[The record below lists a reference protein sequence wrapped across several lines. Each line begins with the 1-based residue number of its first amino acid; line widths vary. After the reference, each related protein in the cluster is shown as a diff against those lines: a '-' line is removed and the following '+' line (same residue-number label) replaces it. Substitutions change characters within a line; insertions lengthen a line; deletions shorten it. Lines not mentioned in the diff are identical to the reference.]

1 MTDSSKNTQTRWQSI
16 KKAAQFI
23 APYRRQVVYSLL
35 ALLFT
40 ATITLSIGQ
49 GIRLMIDQG
58 FATQSKELLSQ
69 YVGIFLLLVI
79 ALAVGTFTRY
89 YWVTWL
95 GERVIADIRSK
106 VFNHL
111 IHLHPGFFEENRS
124 LEIQSRLTADM
135 TLLQTVIGSSVSF
148 ALRNLIM
155 MVGGIVWLFI
165 TNAKL
170 TALVTICVPLV
181 VVPILIYGR
190 RVRHL
195 SRQSQDKIAAV
206 GAYVGEV
213 LGQIK
218 TVQAY
223 NHQSIDQ
230 RTFHTQVEEAFA
242 VAKQRTLQRSLLI
255 TLVILL
261 VMGAVGLMLWVGG
274 IDVIEGRISAGEL
287 AAFVFYS
294 VIVGSAVASISEVIG
309 ELQRAAGAAERT
321 MELLQ
326 APNLI
331 QSPEK
336 SHPLPSV
343 SGNIAIDQLCFA
355 YSSRPDVLAI
365 DNLTLTIRAG
375 ETLALVGPSG
385 AGKSTLFDLLLRF
398 FDSQSGSIKLEGI
411 DIRQLDLFALRRC
424 FALVSQT
431 PALFYGTIG
440 DNLRYAR
447 PDASDADVQAAAE
460 AAYAHEFICQLP
472 QGYQT
477 HLGDAGLGLSGGQKQ
492 RLAIA
497 RAILA
502 DAPILLLDEATSAL
516 DAQSEYWVQQAL
528 QQLMRNRTTLV
539 IAHRLATVQS
549 ADRIAVLD
557 HGRLD
562 AIGTHAQLLQSSP
575 LYARLAALQFQSLVI
590 D

>member
-1 MTDSSKNTQTRWQSI
+1 MQ
-16 KKAAQFI
+16 
-23 APYRRQVVYSLL
+23 QVSLGK
-35 ALLFT
+35 FS
-40 ATITLSIGQ
+40 LSLQQNSCGCAEV
-49 GIRLMIDQG
+49 
-58 FATQSKELLSQ
+58 F
-69 YVGIFLLLVI
+69 VFIFLLLVI
-79 ALAVGTFTRY
+79 ALAAGTFTRY

-148 ALRNLIM
+148 ALRNFIM
-155 MVGGIVWLFI
+155 MTGGIIWLFI

-170 TALVTICVPLV
+170 TALVMICVPLV

-190 RVRHL
+190 RVRQL
-195 SRQSQDKIAAV
+195 SRQSQDKVAAV

-230 RTFHTQVEEAFA
+230 RKFHDQVEEAFA
-242 VAKQRTLQRSLLI
+242 VAQQRTQQRA
-255 TLVILL
+255 LL
-261 VMGAVGLMLWVGG
+261 VTIVIVLVLGAVGLMLWVGG
-274 IDVIEGRISAGEL
+274 IDVIEGRISGGEL

-321 MELLQ
+321 MELLH

-331 QSPEK
+331 QSPK
-336 SHPLPSV
+336 QPTPFPSV
-343 SGNIAIDQLCFA
+343 KGNIQIEQLCFA
-355 YSSRPDVLAI
+355 YASRPDAPAI
-365 DNLTLTIRAG
+365 DHLTLNVRAG

-398 FDSQSGSIKLEGI
+398 FDLQSGSIKLEGI

-424 FALVSQT
+424 FALVSQN
-431 PALFYGTIG
+431 PALFYGTIN

-447 PDASDADVQAAAE
+447 PEASDAEVEAAAR
-460 AAYAHEFICQLP
+460 AAFAHEFISALP
-472 QGYQT
+472 KGYQT
-477 HLGDAGLGLSGGQKQ
+477 NLGDLGLGLSGGQKQ

-497 RAILA
+497 RALLA

-516 DAQSEYWVQQAL
+516 DAQSEFWVQQAL
-528 QQLMRNRTTLV
+528 KELMVNRTTLV

-549 ADRIAVLD
+549 AQRIAVLD
-557 HGRLD
+557 HGQLT
-562 AIGTHAQLLQSSP
+562 ALGTHAELLISSP
-575 LYARLAALQFQSLVI
+575 LYAQLAALQFQSLAI

>member
-1 MTDSSKNTQTRWQSI
+1 VQ
-16 KKAAQFI
+16 
-23 APYRRQVVYSLL
+23 QVSLGK
-35 ALLFT
+35 FS
-40 ATITLSIGQ
+40 LSLQQNSCGCAEV
-49 GIRLMIDQG
+49 
-58 FATQSKELLSQ
+58 F
-69 YVGIFLLLVI
+69 VFIFLLLVI
-79 ALAVGTFTRY
+79 ALAAGTFTRY

-148 ALRNLIM
+148 ALRNFIM
-155 MVGGIVWLFI
+155 MTGGIIWLFI

-170 TALVTICVPLV
+170 TALVMICVPLV

-190 RVRHL
+190 RVRQL
-195 SRQSQDKIAAV
+195 SRQSQDKVAAV

-230 RTFHTQVEEAFA
+230 RKFHDQVEEAFA
-242 VAKQRTLQRSLLI
+242 VAQQRTQQRA
-255 TLVILL
+255 LL
-261 VMGAVGLMLWVGG
+261 VTIVIVLVLGAVGLMLWVGG
-274 IDVIEGRISAGEL
+274 IDVIEGRISGGEL

-321 MELLQ
+321 MELLH

-331 QSPEK
+331 QSPK
-336 SHPLPSV
+336 QPTPFPSV
-343 SGNIAIDQLCFA
+343 KGNIQIEQLCFA
-355 YSSRPDVLAI
+355 YASRPDAPAI
-365 DNLTLTIRAG
+365 DHLTLNVRAG

-398 FDSQSGSIKLEGI
+398 FDLQSGSIKLEGI

-424 FALVSQT
+424 FALVSQN
-431 PALFYGTIG
+431 PALFYGTIN

-447 PDASDADVQAAAE
+447 PEASDAEVEAAAR
-460 AAYAHEFICQLP
+460 AAFAHEFISALP
-472 QGYQT
+472 KGYQT
-477 HLGDAGLGLSGGQKQ
+477 NLGDLGLGLSGGQKQ

-497 RAILA
+497 RALLA

-516 DAQSEYWVQQAL
+516 DAQSEFWVQQAL
-528 QQLMRNRTTLV
+528 KELMVNRTTLV

-549 ADRIAVLD
+549 AQRIAVLD
-557 HGRLD
+557 HGQLT
-562 AIGTHAQLLQSSP
+562 ALGTHAELLISSP
-575 LYARLAALQFQSLVI
+575 LYAQLAALQFQSLAI

>member
-1 MTDSSKNTQTRWQSI
+1 MTDSGKNKQTRWHAI
-16 KKAAQFI
+16 KQAAQFVT
-23 APYRRQVVYSLL
+23 PYRRQVVYSLL

-69 YVGIFLLLVI
+69 YVGMFLLLVI
-79 ALAVGTFTRY
+79 ALAIGTFTRY

-95 GERVIADIRSK
+95 GERVIADVRSR

-135 TLLQTVIGSSVSF
+135 TLLQTVIGSSISF

-155 MVGGIVWLFI
+155 MIGGIVWLFI

-170 TALVTICVPLV
+170 TALVMICVPLV

-195 SRQSQDKIAAV
+195 SRQSQDKVAAV

-230 RTFHTQVEEAFA
+230 RTFHTQVEEAFN

-261 VMGAVGLMLWVGG
+261 VMGAVGVMLWVGG
-274 IDVIEGRISAGEL
+274 LDVIEGRISAGEL

-321 MELLQ
+321 VELLQ

-331 QSPEK
+331 QSPQK
-336 SHPLPSV
+336 PHTLPAV
-343 SGNIAIDQLCFA
+343 SGNIEIDQLCFA
-355 YSSRPDVLAI
+355 YPSRPDVLAI
-365 DNLTLTIRAG
+365 DNLTLTVRAG

-411 DIRQLDLFALRRC
+411 DIR
-424 FALVSQT
+424 
-431 PALFYGTIG
+431 
-440 DNLRYAR
+440 
-447 PDASDADVQAAAE
+447 
-460 AAYAHEFICQLP
+460 
-472 QGYQT
+472 
-477 HLGDAGLGLSGGQKQ
+477 
-492 RLAIA
+492 
-497 RAILA
+497 
-502 DAPILLLDEATSAL
+502 
-516 DAQSEYWVQQAL
+516 
-528 QQLMRNRTTLV
+528 
-539 IAHRLATVQS
+539 
-549 ADRIAVLD
+549 
-557 HGRLD
+557 
-562 AIGTHAQLLQSSP
+562 
-575 LYARLAALQFQSLVI
+575 
-590 D
+590 

>member
-1 MTDSSKNTQTRWQSI
+1 MTDSGKNKQTRWHAI
-16 KKAAQFI
+16 KQAAQFVT
-23 APYRRQVVYSLL
+23 PYRRQVVYSLL

-69 YVGIFLLLVI
+69 YVGMFLLLVI
-79 ALAVGTFTRY
+79 ALAIGTFTRY

-95 GERVIADIRSK
+95 GERVIADVRSR

-135 TLLQTVIGSSVSF
+135 TLLQTVIGSSISF

-155 MVGGIVWLFI
+155 MIGGIVWLFI

-170 TALVTICVPLV
+170 TALVMICVPLV

-195 SRQSQDKIAAV
+195 SRQSQDKVAAV

-230 RTFHTQVEEAFA
+230 RTFHTQVEEAFN

-261 VMGAVGLMLWVGG
+261 VMGAVGVMLWVGG
-274 IDVIEGRISAGEL
+274 LDVIEGRISAGEL

-321 MELLQ
+321 VELLQ

-331 QSPEK
+331 QSPQK
-336 SHPLPSV
+336 PHTLPAV
-343 SGNIAIDQLCFA
+343 SGNIEIDQLCFA
-355 YSSRPDVLAI
+355 YPSRPDVLAI
-365 DNLTLTIRAG
+365 DNLTLTVRAG
-375 ETLALVGPSG
+375 ETLALIGPSG

-411 DIRQLDLFALRRC
+411 DIRQLNLFELRRC
-424 FALVSQT
+424 FALVSQN

-440 DNLRYAR
+440 DNLRYAH
-447 PDASDADVQAAAE
+447 PNASDAEVEAAAM

-477 HLGDAGLGLSGGQKQ
+477 HLGDSGLGLSGGQKQ

-516 DAQSEYWVQQAL
+516 DAQSEHWVQQAL

-549 ADRIAVLD
+549 ADRIAVLN

-575 LYARLAALQFQSLVI
+575 LYSQLAALQFQSLVI